1 KIPAGV
7 GEGMQLSVNGK
18 GNAARHGGVI
28 GDLLVLIEAQNDP
41 DFTRDGND
49 LIYNLNITIPTA
61 VLGGEVEVPTV
72 DSKVKIRIEAGT
84 HAGKILRLRGKGIPD
99 LNGYGRGD
107 QLIVIDITVPSKIT
121 NDERKL
127 FEQLAE
133 KPSFKKA
140 ESVKNQNIFDR
151 MHNFFR

>member
-1 KIPAGV
+1 
-7 GEGMQLSVNGK
+7 
-18 GNAARHGGVI
+18 
-28 GDLLVLIEAQNDP
+28 
-41 DFTRDGND
+41 
-49 LIYNLNITIPTA
+49 

-72 DSKVKIRIEAGT
+72 DSKVKIKIEAGT

-99 LNGYGRGD
+99 FNGYGRGD